1 VRNDEKRIAIN
12 RIRYLYK
19 KALEVFDRD
28 QNLSRRYIQILF
40 EIKKKY
46 SLKNIK
52 WLRNKFCK
60 RCYTIWISGKTLSIR
75 VRKGKIIYRC
85 KNCGYVKRF
94 KIK

>member
-1 VRNDEKRIAIN
+1 VRNNEKQIAIN

-19 KALEVFDRD
+19 RALEVFEKD
-28 QNLSRRYIQILF
+28 QELSKRYIKILL

-46 SLKNIK
+46 KIKNIK

-60 RCYTIWISGKTLSIR
+60 RCYTVWIPGKTLSIR
-75 VRKGKIIYRC
+75 IRKGRVIYVC